1 MSWLQI
7 KTLIRPEQA
16 EQLEAWL
23 LQAGACAITLTDAED
38 QPVFEPIRG
47 TTPLWQS
54 TQLTGLYDAKQDAEQ
69 MLHKMQQLWQSS
81 YPETPMPTLQLEIL
95 EDKDWIREWMDS
107 FQPMQMGQ
115 RLWVVPS
122 WLKPPKADAVNLIL
136 DPGLAF
142 GTGTHP
148 TTKLCL
154 QWLDSLDLEN
164 KTLLDFGCGSG
175 ILGIAGLLLGAK
187 HAWGIDI
194 DPQALQASQQNAER
208 NHLDPAKFPVYY
220 PEQCPSISCDLLVAN
235 ILAGPLIS
243 LAEEL
248 AKRIKPGG
256 KIALSG
262 ILDHQAKD
270 VSQAY
275 SPWFELD
282 ELTQEEDWVRITAT
296 RKGA

>member
-16 EQLEAWL
+16 EEFENWL
-23 LQAGACAITLTDAED
+23 VDAGACAITLTDAED

-54 TQLTGLYDAKQDAEQ
+54 TLLTGLYDGKQNAEQ
-69 MLHKMQQLWQSS
+69 MLQTMQQLWLNN
-81 YPETPMPTLQLEIL
+81 YPNTPMPELQLEIL

-107 FQPMQMGQ
+107 FKPMHMGE
-115 RLWVVPS
+115 RLWIVPS
-122 WLKPPKADAVNLIL
+122 WLEAPDADAVNLIL

-148 TTKLCL
+148 TTRLCL
-154 QWLDSLDLEN
+154 QWLASLNLEN

-187 HAWGIDI
+187 QAWGTDI

-208 NHLDPAKFPVYY
+208 NHLDPQRFPVYY
-220 PEQCPSISCDLLVAN
+220 PEKCPTISCDVLVAN

-243 LAEEL
+243 LAKEL
-248 AKRIKPGG
+248 ANCIKPGG
-256 KIALSG
+256 IMALSG
-262 ILDHQAKD
+262 ILSHQAEE
-270 VSQAY
+270 VSHAY

-282 ELTQEEDWVRITAT
+282 KPTQEDDWVRITGK
-296 RKGA
+296 RK

>member
-7 KTLIRPEQA
+7 KTLICPEQA
-16 EQLEAWL
+16 EQLENWL
-23 LQAGACAITLTDAED
+23 VEAGACAISLTDAED

-54 TQLTGLYDAKQDAEQ
+54 TLLTGLYDGKQNAQQ
-69 MLHKMQQLWQSS
+69 MLQNMQLLWQAN
-81 YPETPMPTLQLEIL
+81 YPNTAMPELQLEIL

-107 FQPMQMGQ
+107 FKPMHMGE
-115 RLWVVPS
+115 RLWIVPS
-122 WLKPPKADAVNLIL
+122 WLEAPDADAVNLIL

-154 QWLDSLDLEN
+154 QWLASLNLEN

-187 HAWGIDI
+187 QAWGTDI

-208 NHLDPAKFPVYY
+208 NDLNPQRFPVYY
-220 PEQCPSISCDLLVAN
+220 PEHCPDISCDVLVAN

-248 AKRIKPGG
+248 AGRIKPGG
-256 KIALSG
+256 MMALSG
-262 ILDHQAKD
+262 ILSHQAED
-270 VSQAY
+270 VSCAY

-282 ELTQEEDWVRITAT
+282 KPTQEDDWVRITGK
-296 RKGA
+296 RK

>member
-7 KTLIRPEQA
+7 KTLINPEQA
-16 EQLEAWL
+16 EAFENWL
-23 LQAGACAITLTDAED
+23 VDAGACAITLTDAED

-54 TQLTGLYDAKQDAEQ
+54 TLLTGLYDGKQNADQ
-69 MLHKMQQLWQSS
+69 MLHTMQALWQTN
-81 YPETPMPTLQLEIL
+81 YPDKPMPELQLEIL

-107 FQPMQMGQ
+107 FKPMHMGE
-115 RLWVVPS
+115 RLWIVPS
-122 WLKPPKADAVNLIL
+122 WLEAPDADAVNLIL

-154 QWLDSLDLEN
+154 QWLASLNLEN

-187 HAWGIDI
+187 QAWGTDI

-208 NHLDPAKFPVYY
+208 NHLDPQRFPVYY
-220 PEQCPSISCDLLVAN
+220 PEKCPDISCDVLVAN

-243 LAEEL
+243 LAQEL
-248 AKRIKPGG
+248 ASRIKPGG
-256 KIALSG
+256 SMALSG
-262 ILDHQAKD
+262 ILSHQAEE
-270 VSQAY
+270 VSRAY

-282 ELTQEEDWVRITAT
+282 KPTQEDDWVRITGK
-296 RKGA
+296 RK

>member
-7 KTLIRPEQA
+7 KTLINPEQA
-16 EQLEAWL
+16 EAFENWL
-23 LQAGACAITLTDAED
+23 VDAGACAITLTDAED

-54 TQLTGLYDAKQDAEQ
+54 TLLTGLYDGKQNADQ
-69 MLHKMQQLWQSS
+69 MLHTMQALWQTN
-81 YPETPMPTLQLEIL
+81 YPDKPMPELQLEIL

-107 FQPMQMGQ
+107 FKPMHMGE
-115 RLWVVPS
+115 RLWIVPS
-122 WLKPPKADAVNLIL
+122 WLEAPDADAVNLIL

-154 QWLDSLDLEN
+154 QWLASLNLEN

-187 HAWGIDI
+187 QAWGTDI

-208 NHLDPAKFPVYY
+208 NHLDPQRFPVYY
-220 PEQCPSISCDLLVAN
+220 PEKCPDISCDVLVAN

-248 AKRIKPGG
+248 ASRIKPGG
-256 KIALSG
+256 SMALSG
-262 ILDHQAKD
+262 ILSHQAEE
-270 VSQAY
+270 VSRAY

-282 ELTQEEDWVRITAT
+282 KPTQEDDWVRITGK
-296 RKGA
+296 RK

>member
-16 EQLEAWL
+16 DEFENWL
-23 LQAGACAITLTDAED
+23 VEAGACAITLTDAED

-54 TQLTGLYDAKQDAEQ
+54 TLLTGLYDGKKNADQ
-69 MLHKMQQLWQSS
+69 MLQTMKNLWLAN
-81 YPETPMPTLQLEIL
+81 YPEIPMPELQLEIL

-107 FQPMQMGQ
+107 FKPMHMGGH
-115 RLWVVPS
+115 LWIVPS
-122 WLKPPKADAVNLIL
+122 WLKAPQPDAVNLIL

-148 TTKLCL
+148 TTRLCL
-154 QWLDSLDLEN
+154 QWLASLNLEN

-187 HAWGIDI
+187 QAWGTDI

-208 NHLDPAKFPVYY
+208 NHLDPQRFPVYY
-220 PEQCPSISCDLLVAN
+220 PENCPDISCDVLVAN

-243 LAEEL
+243 LAPEL
-248 AKRIKPGG
+248 ASRIKPGG
-256 KIALSG
+256 IMALSG
-262 ILDHQAKD
+262 ILSHQAEE
-270 VSQAY
+270 VSRAY
-275 SPWFELD
+275 SPWFEL
-282 ELTQEEDWVRITAT
+282 EKPAQEDDWVRITGK
-296 RKGA
+296 RK

>member
-16 EQLEAWL
+16 EELEKWL
-23 LQAGACAITLTDAED
+23 VEAGACAITLTDAED

-54 TQLTGLYDAKQDAEQ
+54 TLLTGLYDGKQNASQ
-69 MLHKMQQLWQSS
+69 MLEKVQQHWLSN
-81 YPETPMPTLQLEIL
+81 YPNTPMPEVQLEIL
-95 EDKDWIREWMDS
+95 EDKDWVREWMDN
-107 FQPMQMGQ
+107 FKPMHIGGN
-115 RLWVVPS
+115 LWIVPS
-122 WLKPPKADAVNLIL
+122 WLKAPQPDAANLIL

-148 TTKLCL
+148 TTRLCL
-154 QWLDSLDLEN
+154 QWLASLNLEN

-187 HAWGIDI
+187 QAWGTDI

-208 NHLDPAKFPVYY
+208 NHLDPQRFPVYY
-220 PEQCPSISCDLLVAN
+220 PENCPAISCDILVAN

-243 LAEEL
+243 LAEVL
-248 AKRIKPGG
+248 AGHIKQGG
-256 KIALSG
+256 LMALSG
-262 ILDHQAKD
+262 ILSHQAEE
-270 VSQAY
+270 VSRAY

-282 ELTQEEDWVRITAT
+282 KPTQEDDWVRITGK
-296 RKGA
+296 RK

>member
-16 EQLEAWL
+16 EQFEGWL
-23 LQAGACAITLTDAED
+23 VEAGACAITLTDAED
-38 QPVFEPIRG
+38 EPVFEPIRG

-54 TQLTGLYDAKQDAEQ
+54 TQLTGLYDAKQDTEQ
-69 MLHKMQQLWQSS
+69 MLKKMRSLWKINH
-81 YPETPMPTLQLEIL
+81 PETPMPELQLEIL

-107 FQPMQMGQ
+107 FQPIQMGK
-115 RLWVVPS
+115 RLWIVPS
-122 WLKPPKADAVNLIL
+122 WLKPPQPEAVNLIL

-154 QWLDSLDLEN
+154 QWLDSLNLEH

-187 HAWGIDI
+187 QAWGIDI
-194 DPQALQASQQNAER
+194 DPQALQASQQNAQG
-208 NHLDPAKFPVYY
+208 NHLNPELFPVYY
-220 PEQCPSISCDLLVAN
+220 PEHCPNISCDVLVAN

-248 AKRIKPGG
+248 ASRIKAGG
-256 KIALSG
+256 QLALSG
-262 ILDHQAKD
+262 ILDHQAKE
-270 VSQAY
+270 VSLAY

-282 ELTQEEDWVRITAT
+282 EPIQEEDWVCITGI

>member
-16 EQLEAWL
+16 EVFENWL
-23 LQAGACAITLTDAED
+23 VEAGACAITLTDAED

-54 TQLTGLYDAKQDAEQ
+54 TQLTGLYDGKQDAQQ
-69 MLHKMQQLWQSS
+69 MLATMQQLWEAS
-81 YPETPMPTLQLEIL
+81 YPTVPMPNLQLEIL
-95 EDKDWIREWMDS
+95 EDKDWIREWMDG
-107 FQPMQMGQ
+107 FKPMQMGQ

-122 WLKPPKADAVNLIL
+122 WLAPPQPDAVNLIL

-154 QWLDSLDLEN
+154 QWLDSLDLKG

-187 HAWGIDI
+187 HAWGTDI

-208 NHLDPAKFPVYY
+208 NHLDPALFPVYY
-220 PEQCPSISCDLLVAN
+220 PEKCPEMSCDILVAN

-243 LAEEL
+243 LAETL
-248 AKRIKPGG
+248 ASRIKSGG
-256 KIALSG
+256 QMALSG
-262 ILDHQAKD
+262 ILHHQAEE
-270 VSQAY
+270 VSRAY
-275 SPWFELD
+275 SPWFELNKP
-282 ELTQEEDWVRITAT
+282 TQEDDWVRITGV
-296 RKGA
+296 RKKA

>member
-7 KTLIRPEQA
+7 KTLINPEQA
-16 EQLEAWL
+16 EAFENWL
-23 LQAGACAITLTDAED
+23 VDAGACAITLTDAED
-38 QPVFEPIRG
+38 QPVFEPIHG

-54 TQLTGLYDAKQDAEQ
+54 TLLTGLYDGKQNADQ
-69 MLHKMQQLWQSS
+69 MLHTMQALWQTN
-81 YPETPMPTLQLEIL
+81 YPNKPMPELQLEIL

-107 FQPMQMGQ
+107 FKPMHMGE
-115 RLWVVPS
+115 RLWIVPS
-122 WLKPPKADAVNLIL
+122 WLEAPDADAVNLIL

-154 QWLDSLDLEN
+154 QWLASLNLEN

-187 HAWGIDI
+187 QAWGTDI

-208 NHLDPAKFPVYY
+208 NHLDPQRFPVYY
-220 PEQCPSISCDLLVAN
+220 PENCPAISCDVLVAN

-243 LAEEL
+243 LAQEL
-248 AKRIKPGG
+248 ASRIKPGG
-256 KIALSG
+256 SMALSG
-262 ILDHQAKD
+262 ILSHQAEE
-270 VSQAY
+270 VSRAY

-282 ELTQEEDWVRITAT
+282 KPTQEDGWVRITGK
-296 RKGA
+296 RK